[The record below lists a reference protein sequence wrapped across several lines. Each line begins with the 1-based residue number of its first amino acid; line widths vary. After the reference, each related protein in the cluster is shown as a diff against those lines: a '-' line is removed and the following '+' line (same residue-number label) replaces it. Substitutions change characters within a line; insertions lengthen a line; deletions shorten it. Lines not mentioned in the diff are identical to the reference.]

1 MPNNKF
7 ISKVMKQMQQQNT
20 IYRLRVNENSLSRLT
35 KNIADMG
42 GSAMKILMVI
52 SSPEECATY
61 KAYLQSS
68 PAHAF
73 SIFEAGCAEQAYALS
88 CEHRPQCVVLEHS
101 LAGLPTPEWLAQL
114 TMDETTGN
122 DAVVLMVE
130 ASSLNAIAGQ
140 LKNGPYEFLCK
151 DNLRPEQLIKAIV
164 DAVAAAQSKRAQRLK
179 TEWFGKSS
187 ADRSA
192 SRFQRLFECNLMP
205 MGLWTM
211 ENGIFAANPAMLKL
225 LGCTME
231 ELMNRRLGSSE
242 WTPLEYQELD
252 AKARAEMLETGIC
265 TPYEKELTA
274 VDGSRI
280 PVIIGAASF
289 DGQGE
294 AGVFFALNLTE
305 LKLARKALRESNARY
320 SAIVEAMPEI
330 LFTALPDGKCDFFNQ
345 KFYDYTGLSAE
356 EAIGFGW
363 FNILHSDDAEQTA
376 TLWRESVETGK
387 AFETD
392 YRFRSAEGEYR
403 WFRGRAMPLRDESGK
418 VSKWL
423 GVCMDITQ
431 QKLIEQER
439 ENLLFR
445 ERQARDLAETANL
458 AKDEFIALISHELR
472 TPLNSML
479 GWTNI
484 LRSQKVD
491 EETFQQGLETI
502 ERSAKSQVTLIED
515 LIDSAMIAM
524 GKMRIKLAK
533 VHLESV
539 IQSALD
545 VVTPAAEGKSITLQF
560 HMQTPVNEVF
570 GDAARLQ
577 QVVWNLLSNA
587 VKFTPEGGLIEII
600 VRTVEKNVEI
610 TVRDSGQGI
619 SPELLPLIFDRFQQA
634 DLSRTRRFGGLGL
647 GLSLVKQLVE
657 LHGGTVGVESPGEGL
672 GTSFT
677 VRLPLRIRASGMLK
691 ISMLKALKK
700 DEANYVGQSSLRN
713 LRVLVVDDDAD
724 ALEISAIV
732 LKQQGAL
739 VTQANSASQAYAI
752 LSNAAKEQMPQVL
765 LSDIG
770 MPDEDGYS
778 LIRRVRA
785 LPPEQGGSIPAVAVT
800 AFTSAED
807 RRRALDTGF
816 QAHLAK
822 PIDTDELIEIIAR
835 ISQRSL
841 AS

>member
-1 MPNNKF
+1 
-7 ISKVMKQMQQQNT
+7 MKQMQQQNT
-20 IYRLRVNENSLSRLT
+20 IHRLRVNEKSFSGLT
-35 KNIADMG
+35 KNLADMG
-42 GSAMKILMVI
+42 GSAMKILMVV

-61 KAYLQSS
+61 KAYLEGSTG
-68 PAHAF
+68 PAF
-73 SIFEAGCAEQAYALS
+73 SIAHALSAEQACALS
-88 CEHRPQCVVLEHS
+88 AQQPPHCVVLDYC
-101 LAGLPTPEWLAQL
+101 LAEGRIGELMAQL
-114 TMDETTGN
+114 TMDETTGSQA
-122 DAVVLMVE
+122 AVLLVE
-130 ASSLNAIAGQ
+130 AASLNAIAGQ
-140 LKNGPYEFLCK
+140 LKNSPYEFLCK
-151 DNLRPEQLIKAIV
+151 DFLRPEQLAKAI
-164 DAVAAAQSKRAQRLK
+164 AEASAAAQSKRAQRLK
-179 TEWFGKSS
+179 TEWFGKSAS
-187 ADRSA
+187 HSSE

-211 ENGIFAANPAMLKL
+211 ANGIFAANQAMLNL
-225 LGCTME
+225 LGCTMD
-231 ELMNRRLGSSE
+231 ELMNRHLGSIE
-242 WTPLEYQELD
+242 WTPLEYHELD
-252 AKARAEMLETGIC
+252 DRARAEMRETGIC
-265 TPYEKELTA
+265 TPYEKELIA

-305 LKLARKALRESNARY
+305 LKLTRKALRESNARY

-330 LFTALPDGKCDFFNQ
+330 LFTALPDGKSDFFNQ

-356 EAIGFGW
+356 AAKGFGW
-363 FNILHSDDAEQTA
+363 FNVLHSDDAEQTA

-387 AFETD
+387 PFGTD
-392 YRFRSAEGEYR
+392 YRFRAAGGEYR
-403 WFRGRAMPLRDESGK
+403 WFRGRAVPLRDESDNI
-418 VSKWL
+418 SKWL

-524 GKMRIKLAK
+524 GKMRIKLEK
-533 VHLESV
+533 VNLESV

-545 VVTPAAEGKSITLQF
+545 VVTPAAEAKSIALRL
-560 HMQTPVNEVF
+560 HIETPVDELL
-570 GDAARLQ
+570 GDASRLQ

-587 VKFTPEGGLIEII
+587 VKFTPEGGLIE
-600 VRTVEKNVEI
+600 VTVKALEKTVEI

-619 SPELLPLIFDRFQQA
+619 NAELLPLVFDRFQQA

-677 VRLPLRIRASGMLK
+677 VCLPLRVKASGMLR
-691 ISMLKALKK
+691 ISLLKALKK
-700 DEANYVGQSSLRN
+700 NDTSHLAQASLRN

-724 ALEISAIV
+724 AREISAIV

-739 VTQANSASQAYAI
+739 VTQANSASQAFAI
-752 LSNAAKEQMPQVL
+752 LSSAAQEQLPQVL

-778 LIRRVRA
+778 LLRRVRA
-785 LPPEQGGSIPAVAVT
+785 LPPEQGGGIPAVAVT

-816 QAHLAK
+816 QAHIGK
-822 PIDTDELIEIIAR
+822 PIDTDELVEIVAK
-835 ISQRSL
+835 ISKRSP